1 LIRDFG
7 VVQRSVLDGHVGY
20 VKLNGSMA
28 PCQVATMPD
37 VATAGRRLI
46 RPPGSQQGAA
56 AHAGQAGS
64 ATL

>member
-1 LIRDFG
+1 
-7 VVQRSVLDGHVGY
+7 VQLSVLEGQVGY
-20 VKLNGSMA
+20 VRLNGSMA
-28 PCQVATMPD
+28 PCQVATMRV

-46 RPPGSQQGAA
+46 RPHGSQQGAA